1 MRRSGPGGG
10 GGAGGFSKPPPAPL
24 THGGSGRVRLH
35 TPEVNGTLGKDR
47 FGSPRERSPSL
58 VSSLPL
64 SPSHPSSREKSP
76 NPASQDLH
84 DCSMCLSAYIQSLN
98 TVCGTACRL
107 SQCLA
112 QVSSESGFVDSYAN
126 AGQGAPQ
133 PVREAADAWEGVARA
148 VGVASAAVKTQM
160 LMLLQE
166 VQSRQDMS
174 ENTRRQEINRVTQ
187 AMLSAF
193 LGLQYQFSAVVIER
207 FTGILQALRDDSQC
221 VASQNPPGLQM
232 NKQCHSSIPISNHVT
247 DVSQLSVSSQY
258 VPQLPGQPAWLPGQ
272 PQQQGG
278 IKGVPAAP
286 LLESPGKEDKPRSRH
301 PSGGH
306 SRHSSAAPGWSNPGS
321 SVACPSTTNYGS
333 NSNYG
338 SSLSLSM
345 NSGNTLSPG
354 TCYGLFSHLNGGGS
368 GWHSDAI
375 SRRWSMGGPSAEGWE
390 RNSSLGPFSL
400 IANRR
405 WSVPEA
411 SEHDVSTMS
420 EADSVTDFYGS
431 CGLHG
436 EWNGTIGG
444 STSWGSRVGLHVPS
458 RDSSVTRS
466 PSHSRSVT
474 PDPGRQGSFISNEE
488 LQDVIDLLSLPLT
501 TDANTIETGGGGDG
515 GGGNSRGSSG
525 GGGSSGSGTVGG
537 GGSGVGC
544 GSGGLSGGV
553 GESSVGVLGG
563 GGGTGTSGGGSRG
576 GSGSRGVGGP
586 QGASPVGLSP
596 THHPC
601 ITQLFEE
608 ANKQQKQ
615 QQLQLKTQQQQQPTN
630 PQPPQKSLKQQQP
643 PPQQQQYREQLQQPL
658 QYHQQQQYPQQQ
670 SAQPPQHQQYH
681 RLPPSK
687 GCTTPHHSLGEVVV
701 EAPESNSQVST
712 PIWPP
717 SGIAPVAASGTENYR
732 LRVTLTE
739 CSSGEEKPTLP
750 LWTDGIG
757 CERRSNPCHGRD
769 APNRASWPAASTLLW
784 AGLDGM
790 GSEGEGEE
798 GGSMSPIG
806 LPQYRRHS
814 TDTTHLGLNSSSPM
828 IAKTRSTDNITVGN
842 DVSSAKSGCL
852 DSNLQHLL
860 LLNSILPTSSPATPT
875 SQYSLFSSTT

>member
-1 MRRSGPGGG
+1 MMRRSGPGGG

-24 THGGSGRVRLH
+24 THGGSSRVRLH
-35 TPEVNGTLGKDR
+35 TPEVNGSLGKDR

-112 QVSSESGFVDSYAN
+112 QVAAESGYVDSYTN
-126 AGQGAPQ
+126 IGQGATQ

-160 LMLLQE
+160 LVLLQE

-174 ENTRRQEINRVTQ
+174 ENARRQEINRVTQ

-207 FTGILQALRDDSQC
+207 FTGILQAIRDESHC
-221 VASQNPPGLQM
+221 TSSQNPAGFQI
-232 NKQCHSSIPISNHVT
+232 NKPCQPSIGSYVT
-247 DVSQLSVSSQY
+247 DISQLSVSSQY
-258 VPQLPGQPAWLPGQ
+258 APQLPVQPPWLPS
-272 PQQQGG
+272 QQQQQAGM
-278 IKGVPAAP
+278 KGVQAAP
-286 LLESPGKEDKPRSRH
+286 LLESPGKEDKARSRH
-301 PSGGH
+301 PSSGH
-306 SRHSSAAPGWSNPGS
+306 SRHSSTAPGWSNASS
-321 SVACPSTTNYGS
+321 SVGCPSTTNYGS

-411 SEHDVSTMS
+411 SEHDANSG

-431 CGLHG
+431 CGLQG
-436 EWNGTIGG
+436 DWNGTIGG

-474 PDPGRQGSFISNEE
+474 PDPGRQNSFISNEE
-488 LQDVIDLLSLPLT
+488 LQEVIDLLSLPLT
-501 TDANTIETGGGGDG
+501 TDANTVDADG
-515 GGGNSRGSSG
+515 
-525 GGGSSGSGTVGG
+525 
-537 GGSGVGC
+537 
-544 GSGGLSGGV
+544 
-553 GESSVGVLGG
+553 
-563 GGGTGTSGGGSRG
+563 
-576 GSGSRGVGGP
+576 
-586 QGASPVGLSP
+586 
-596 THHPC
+596 
-601 ITQLFEE
+601 
-608 ANKQQKQ
+608 
-615 QQLQLKTQQQQQPTN
+615 
-630 PQPPQKSLKQQQP
+630 
-643 PPQQQQYREQLQQPL
+643 
-658 QYHQQQQYPQQQ
+658 
-670 SAQPPQHQQYH
+670 
-681 RLPPSK
+681 
-687 GCTTPHHSLGEVVV
+687 
-701 EAPESNSQVST
+701 
-712 PIWPP
+712 
-717 SGIAPVAASGTENYR
+717 
-732 LRVTLTE
+732 VTLTK

-757 CERRSNPCHGRD
+757 CERRNNTTHARD

-784 AGLDGM
+784 AGLDGLM
-790 GSEGEGEE
+790 SEGEGEE
-798 GGSMSPIG
+798 GGSMSPVG

-814 TDTTHLGLNSSSPM
+814 TDTTHLNLGPTSPLM
-828 IAKTRSTDNITVGN
+828 AKTRSSDNITVGS
-842 DVSSAKSGCL
+842 DMSSSKTGL

-860 LLNSILPTSSPATPT
+860 LFNSILPASSPPTPT
-875 SQYSLFSSTT
+875 SQYSLFSPTS

>member
-576 GSGSRGVGGP
+576 GSGSRG
-586 QGASPVGLSP
+586 
-596 THHPC
+596 
-601 ITQLFEE
+601 
-608 ANKQQKQ
+608 
-615 QQLQLKTQQQQQPTN
+615 
-630 PQPPQKSLKQQQP
+630 
-643 PPQQQQYREQLQQPL
+643 LQQPL

-717 SGIAPVAASGTENYR
+717 SGIAPG
-732 LRVTLTE
+732 VTLTE

>member
-1 MRRSGPGGG
+1 MMRRSGPGGG

-24 THGGSGRVRLH
+24 THGGSSRVRLH
-35 TPEVNGTLGKDR
+35 TPEVNGSLGKDR

-112 QVSSESGFVDSYAN
+112 QVAAESGYVDSYTN
-126 AGQGAPQ
+126 IGQGATQ

-160 LMLLQE
+160 LVLLQE

-174 ENTRRQEINRVTQ
+174 ENARRQEINRVTQ

-207 FTGILQALRDDSQC
+207 FTGILQAIRDESHC
-221 VASQNPPGLQM
+221 TSSQNPAGFQI
-232 NKQCHSSIPISNHVT
+232 NKPCQPSIGSYVT
-247 DVSQLSVSSQY
+247 DISQLSVSSQY
-258 VPQLPGQPAWLPGQ
+258 APQLPVQPPWLPS
-272 PQQQGG
+272 QQQQQAGM
-278 IKGVPAAP
+278 KGVQAAP
-286 LLESPGKEDKPRSRH
+286 LLESPGKEDKARSRH
-301 PSGGH
+301 PSSGH
-306 SRHSSAAPGWSNPGS
+306 SRHSSTAPGWSNASS
-321 SVACPSTTNYGS
+321 SVGCPSTTNYGS

-411 SEHDVSTMS
+411 SEHDANSG

-431 CGLHG
+431 CGLQG
-436 EWNGTIGG
+436 DWNGTIGG

-474 PDPGRQGSFISNEE
+474 PDPGRQNSFISNEE
-488 LQDVIDLLSLPLT
+488 LQEVIDLLSLPLT
-501 TDANTIETGGGGDG
+501 TDANTVDADGRGGTDG
-515 GGGNSRGSSG
+515 GGSSRGSSG
-525 GGGSSGSGTVGG
+525 AVVVGNSGGGNSSVGSGSASGG
-537 GGSGVGC
+537 GGSGV
-544 GSGGLSGGV
+544 SGVS
-553 GESSVGVLGG
+553 GG
-563 GGGTGTSGGGSRG
+563 GGAGIRGGNGNKGGGT
-576 GSGSRGVGGP
+576 

-596 THHPC
+596 THHPS

-608 ANKQQKQ
+608 ATKQQKQQQQQQ
-615 QQLQLKTQQQQQPTN
+615 QQLQLKTQQQQPPNAQPSH
-630 PQPPQKSLKQQQP
+630 QPSKQQQ
-643 PPQQQQYREQLQQPL
+643 QQQQFCEQLQRPL
-658 QYHQQQQYPQQQ
+658 QFSQQQQQQQYPQQHSQ
-670 SAQPPQHQQYH
+670 QPPQHQHYQQI
-681 RLPPSK
+681 PTSK
-687 GCTTPHHSLGEVVV
+687 GCATPHHSLGEVVV

-717 SGIAPVAASGTENYR
+717 SGIAPG
-732 LRVTLTE
+732 VTLTK

-757 CERRSNPCHGRD
+757 CERRNNTTHARD

-784 AGLDGM
+784 AGLDGLM
-790 GSEGEGEE
+790 SEGEGEE
-798 GGSMSPIG
+798 GGSMSPVG

-814 TDTTHLGLNSSSPM
+814 TDTTHLNLGPTSPLM
-828 IAKTRSTDNITVGN
+828 AKTRSSDNITV
-842 DVSSAKSGCL
+842 
-852 DSNLQHLL
+852 HLR
-860 LLNSILPTSSPATPT
+860 N
-875 SQYSLFSSTT
+875 